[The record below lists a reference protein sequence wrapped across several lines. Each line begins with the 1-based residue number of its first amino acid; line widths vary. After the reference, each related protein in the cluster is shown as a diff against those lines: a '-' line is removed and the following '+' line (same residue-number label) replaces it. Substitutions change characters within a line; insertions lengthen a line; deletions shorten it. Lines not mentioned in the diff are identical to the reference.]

1 MKRMVL
7 AVLAVVC
14 LVGVGTLSAQNV
26 SFGVGG
32 GLIKPLGDY
41 NTVDKLGF
49 IAGAGVRIPIGT
61 APVAVRIEG
70 TFSQTSHKD
79 FQGSAVDG
87 KSRII
92 GGMASL
98 VYAFQAG
105 GSVTPY
111 VLGGVGFYNLK
122 VTVPSASVDTSTS
135 KIGFGGGAGL
145 RFPMGSASLF
155 VEARYMNIAT
165 SGGSTAYV
173 PIIAGVSFGGK

>member
-7 AVLAVVC
+7 AVLAVAC
-14 LVGVGTLSAQNV
+14 LVGVGSLSAQNIT
-26 SFGVGG
+26 FGVAG
-32 GLIKPLGDY
+32 GLLMPMGDY
-41 NTVDKLGF
+41 NTVDKPGF
-49 IAGAGVRIPIGT
+49 IVGAGVRIPIGT

-70 TFSQTSHKD
+70 TYSQTSHD
-79 FQGSAVDG
+79 GIDG
-87 KSRII
+87 KSKIM

-111 VLGGVGFYNLK
+111 VLGGIGFYNLK

-165 SGGSTAYV
+165 SGGSTAFV
-173 PIIAGVSFGGK
+173 PIIAGVSFGGGSK